1 MHSAFIIYE
10 SPQQPAILLAL
21 HLKSGPHDPA
31 SRFWYCSRTMA
42 QRIPVLRITSHLFFF
57 VTAFLLAGN
66 ARAEEIHIAVAS
78 NFTATMQIL
87 AERFEKQSGHS
98 VVLLPG
104 STGKHYA
111 QIMHGAPF
119 DAFFAADAER
129 PALLEAGG
137 RSLPGSRFT
146 YAIGRLVL
154 WSPDPELVD
163 GDGAVL
169 QSRAFRRLAIANP
182 RLAPYGRAA
191 QQFLESR
198 RLWESLQPKL
208 VRGENIGQAFQFV
221 ASGNAELGLVALSQL
236 MQSGRH
242 RKGSWWQVPG
252 TLHTPIEQQAVLL
265 SDSTAAADFMRF
277 AKSEPAHTI
286 IRGFGYGIPDVQ

>member
-1 MHSAFIIYE
+1 MNPIAVY
-10 SPQQPAILLAL
+10 
-21 HLKSGPHDPA
+21 
-31 SRFWYCSRTMA
+31 RTCRCGLA
-42 QRIPVLRITSHLFFF
+42 QRTTVLRTTACLFFF

-66 ARAEEIHIAVAS
+66 TRAEEIHIAVAS
-78 NFTATMQIL
+78 NFTATMRIL
-87 AERFEKQSGHS
+87 AKRFEEQSGHS

-111 QIMHGAPF
+111 QITHGAPF

-129 PALLEAGG
+129 PALLEVDG
-137 RSLPGSRFT
+137 RIQPGSRFT

-154 WSPDPELVD
+154 WSPDPGLID
-163 GDGAVL
+163 RNGTVL
-169 QSRAFRRLAIANP
+169 QSGAFRRLAIANP

-191 QQFLESR
+191 QEVLESR
-198 RLWESLQPKL
+198 DLWNSVKPKL

-221 ASGNAELGLVALSQL
+221 ASGNAELGFVALSQL
-236 MQSGRH
+236 MQTGRH

-277 AKSEPAHTI
+277 SKSEPAHAI

>member
-1 MHSAFIIYE
+1 MV
-10 SPQQPAILLAL
+10 PRMTTPTLLLLASL
-21 HLKSGPHDPA
+21 FLSGNLK
-31 SRFWYCSRTMA
+31 
-42 QRIPVLRITSHLFFF
+42 
-57 VTAFLLAGN
+57 
-66 ARAEEIHIAVAS
+66 AEEIHIAVAS
-78 NFTATMQIL
+78 NFAVTMRVL
-87 AERFEKQSGHS
+87 AERFEEQTGHS

-163 GDGAVL
+163 GDGDVL
-169 QSRAFRRLAIANP
+169 KSDTFRRLAIANP

-242 RKGSWWQVPG
+242 RKGSWWQVPER
-252 TLHTPIEQQAVLL
+252 LHMPIEQQAVLL
-265 SDSTAAADFMRF
+265 SNSTAALELMSFM
-277 AKSEPAHTI
+277 KSEPAHTI

>member
-1 MHSAFIIYE
+1 MV
-10 SPQQPAILLAL
+10 PRMTTPTLLLLASL
-21 HLKSGPHDPA
+21 FLSGNLK
-31 SRFWYCSRTMA
+31 
-42 QRIPVLRITSHLFFF
+42 
-57 VTAFLLAGN
+57 
-66 ARAEEIHIAVAS
+66 AEEIHIAVAS
-78 NFTATMQIL
+78 NFAVTMRVL
-87 AERFEKQSGHS
+87 AERFEEQTGHS

-129 PALLEAGG
+129 PALLEAEG

-163 GDGAVL
+163 GDGGVL
-169 QSRAFRRLAIANP
+169 QSDTFRRLAIANP

-221 ASGNAELGLVALSQL
+221 ASGNAELGFVALSQL
-236 MQSGRH
+236 MQSGSPG
-242 RKGSWWQVPG
+242 KGSWWKVPES
-252 TLHTPIEQQAVLL
+252 LHMPIEQQAVLL
-265 SDSTAAADFMRF
+265 SNSTAALELVSFM
-277 AKSEPAHTI
+277 KSERAHAI
-286 IRGFGYGIPDVQ
+286 IRGFGYGVPDVQ